1 MTRLQLVWQS
11 FRHYLRQN
19 LLVVAG
25 VAVSTAV
32 LTGALIIGDSVRFSL
47 EQSTFFRLGK
57 TTQVVAAADRY
68 FRSELAGAVAAET
81 GFPVAPV
88 LLLEGMAVADGGN
101 LRVNRVQV
109 TGVDERFEAI
119 AGDTL
124 LSRLADNE
132 VVISENLA
140 GQLQLKPGDNLM
152 VRIRKASLVPMN
164 APFVSD
170 AETSVTLRATVKAVA
185 GKEQMGNFNLK
196 NSQTAPFNLFL
207 SLERLNR
214 LMEFEGRANRLL
226 LAAETLSSE
235 QLLAALQKTVQP
247 EDAGLQF
254 KTIPLTG
261 EKEISTERV
270 FLEAAVVKIFEQAP
284 GARKVLTYFVNSLSL
299 GEKETPYSFVSTLS
313 DDELQPG
320 EIVLNQWTASDLG
333 ARPGDTLLLRYF
345 EIGPLRQL
353 VEKTVSL
360 RLKEVVP
367 LAGRFA
373 DVDLMPHIP
382 GLSDAGHCREWE
394 AGVPVQLDKIRTKD
408 EAYWNHY
415 KGTPKAFVSLAQAER
430 IWSNRF
436 GNYTAIRTDPS
447 FTETA
452 YRQLFAENIRPAEIG
467 LMVNAV
473 REEGLQAARGGVDFS
488 ELFLGL
494 SFFLLVA
501 AVVLTALLFRLNL
514 ETRTQQIGTFLQLGF
529 RKGQVARLLVAEA
542 AFVAFTGAWAG
553 LLLAVAYTQLVFGF
567 LNTLWWDIV
576 RTSVLFIQLRP
587 ATLLTGGLISL
598 LVSMGAVALSLR
610 AHLRKNITALQRVS
624 GSAETRVVKVLK
636 IAGATLLPGFAL
648 AILIGQFSAGTTL
661 DPGLFF
667 LSGGMLLPGLLLWA
681 ERYFRRGEQGRE
693 NHFSLVSL
701 SSRSVAHH
709 RGRSLTVVV
718 LFALGTFLVVSTGAN
733 RQDVFAGAGNRAGGT
748 GGFRYFAET
757 SVPVLY
763 DVNDPA
769 RRLSEGLPNHFEA
782 VQFHRVE
789 GDDASCL
796 NLNRIS
802 NPAILGVD
810 PPALKGRFSFV
821 SRTANLDEA
830 DPWQSLSATLPG
842 GVVPAIADQTVIQWG
857 LGMQVGDTLL
867 YQGETGDTLRLKL
880 IGGLAPSIFQGYV
893 IVGNSHFLRYY
904 PTHSGSS
911 LFLVDSEADVA
922 EPVAGELQNIFRDY
936 GWEMSPAAQRLA
948 GFYSVTNTYLS
959 IFLALGALGLALGT
973 VGLAVVLARAI
984 LERRRELA
992 ILMAVGFSRRKIT
1005 GLLVREYAGLLATGV
1020 IIGFAAAVLATLPAF
1035 LSAHTPVSFLSAAS
1049 VTAFILANGL
1059 VWIFLLSLTL
1069 VQSRVLVP
1077 ALRDE

>member
-261 EKEISTERV
+261 EREISTERV

-313 DDELQPG
+313 NDELQPG

-345 EIGPLRQL
+345 EIGPLR
-353 VEKTVSL
+353 
-360 RLKEVVP
+360 
-367 LAGRFA
+367 
-373 DVDLMPHIP
+373 
-382 GLSDAGHCREWE
+382 
-394 AGVPVQLDKIRTKD
+394 
-408 EAYWNHY
+408 
-415 KGTPKAFVSLAQAER
+415 
-430 IWSNRF
+430 
-436 GNYTAIRTDPS
+436 
-447 FTETA
+447 
-452 YRQLFAENIRPAEIG
+452 
-467 LMVNAV
+467 
-473 REEGLQAARGGVDFS
+473 
-488 ELFLGL
+488 
-494 SFFLLVA
+494 
-501 AVVLTALLFRLNL
+501 
-514 ETRTQQIGTFLQLGF
+514 
-529 RKGQVARLLVAEA
+529 
-542 AFVAFTGAWAG
+542 
-553 LLLAVAYTQLVFGF
+553 
-567 LNTLWWDIV
+567 
-576 RTSVLFIQLRP
+576 
-587 ATLLTGGLISL
+587 
-598 LVSMGAVALSLR
+598 
-610 AHLRKNITALQRVS
+610 
-624 GSAETRVVKVLK
+624 
-636 IAGATLLPGFAL
+636 
-648 AILIGQFSAGTTL
+648 
-661 DPGLFF
+661 
-667 LSGGMLLPGLLLWA
+667 
-681 ERYFRRGEQGRE
+681 
-693 NHFSLVSL
+693 
-701 SSRSVAHH
+701 
-709 RGRSLTVVV
+709 
-718 LFALGTFLVVSTGAN
+718 
-733 RQDVFAGAGNRAGGT
+733 
-748 GGFRYFAET
+748 
-757 SVPVLY
+757 
-763 DVNDPA
+763 
-769 RRLSEGLPNHFEA
+769 
-782 VQFHRVE
+782 
-789 GDDASCL
+789 
-796 NLNRIS
+796 
-802 NPAILGVD
+802 
-810 PPALKGRFSFV
+810 
-821 SRTANLDEA
+821 
-830 DPWQSLSATLPG
+830 
-842 GVVPAIADQTVIQWG
+842 
-857 LGMQVGDTLL
+857 
-867 YQGETGDTLRLKL
+867 
-880 IGGLAPSIFQGYV
+880 
-893 IVGNSHFLRYY
+893 
-904 PTHSGSS
+904 
-911 LFLVDSEADVA
+911 
-922 EPVAGELQNIFRDY
+922 
-936 GWEMSPAAQRLA
+936 
-948 GFYSVTNTYLS
+948 
-959 IFLALGALGLALGT
+959 
-973 VGLAVVLARAI
+973 
-984 LERRRELA
+984 
-992 ILMAVGFSRRKIT
+992 
-1005 GLLVREYAGLLATGV
+1005 
-1020 IIGFAAAVLATLPAF
+1020 
-1035 LSAHTPVSFLSAAS
+1035 
-1049 VTAFILANGL
+1049 
-1059 VWIFLLSLTL
+1059 
-1069 VQSRVLVP
+1069 
-1077 ALRDE
+1077 